1 MLFTKD
7 IQKGVTMQLNTQYQ
21 TLPQMHEQSIKRDK
35 TLEKIA
41 AAMQLGMQDNA
52 TRSIAS
58 QMENQIG
65 TYSQELMNTNDS
77 MSMAQ
82 ITDGALSNLSQ
93 HAQKLNDLSVRSNS
107 ASLSSSDQKAL
118 QAEFQ
123 QTQSSIQNIVDTTT
137 YNEKP
142 LLDSGL
148 LAKDL
153 TLDNQNAISNY
164 RDVLS
169 SAQSDIGAA
178 TNSYTNNAN
187 TLLTQITQMSAA
199 KSQMA
204 DTDMA
209 KTINDFQNSNRL
221 LDASVLAS
229 AHQTQFLRESIGRLL
244 G

>member
-1 MLFTKD
+1 
-7 IQKGVTMQLNTQYQ
+7 MQLNTQYQ
-21 TLPQMHEQSIKRDK
+21 TLPQMYEQSAKRDK

-41 AAMQLGMQDNA
+41 AAIELGMHDNA

-77 MSMAQ
+77 ISMAQ

-93 HAQKLNDLSVRSNS
+93 QAQKLNDLSVRSNS

-148 LAKDL
+148 SAKSL
-153 TLDNQNAISNY
+153 TLDNQDAISSY
-164 RDVLS
+164 RDSLS

-187 TLLTQITQMSAA
+187 TLLAQITQMSAA

-204 DTDMA
+204 DTDIA
-209 KTINDFQNSNRL
+209 KSINDFQNSNRL